1 MLPATRI
8 CPPQVISLAAVTVPV
23 KLGLA
28 RGASLDNNVVT
39 AEPEIEPL
47 KTALAPQVIEPLK
60 TAFAPVSY
68 THLTLPTIYSV

>member
-28 RGASLDNNVVT
+28 RGASKVSVVLVENWPSAT
-39 AEPEIEPL
+39 DF
-47 KTALAPQVIEPLK
+47 V
-60 TAFAPVSY
+60 
-68 THLTLPTIYSV
+68 